1 MNFARFKKPARYTG
15 NEINIIRKDSEI
27 KVALCFPDTYE
38 IGMSHTGLKILYSV
52 INNIPYA
59 SAERVYAPWVDF
71 ESYLRENNILLESL
85 ENKRPLKDFDIVGF
99 TLQYELSYT
108 NILNMLDM
116 GGIPIKSKDRLEDHP
131 LIIAGGPCA
140 VNPLPLAPF
149 IDAFVIGD
157 GEDVIGEIIEEVRN
171 RKSEVGSKES
181 LLNTLSLIE
190 GVYVPSIHDISRQ
203 KIRRRIVEDLDSAMF
218 PSAPIV
224 SYVPVI
230 HDRAVIEIARGCTK
244 GCRFCQAGMIYRP
257 LRERSLEKV
266 LSLAQSSICTTGFEE
281 ISFTSLSS
289 GDYSSLLP
297 LIRDFNKQYSGSYTS
312 VSLPSLRVGSID
324 SEVLKEIKSVRKTGF
339 TIAPEAGTKRL
350 RAVINKD
357 FTDDEFE
364 ETLIKI
370 FSEGWRNI
378 KLYFMIGLPTE
389 TMEDIEGLIEMAV
402 LAANKGKELTGK
414 RINVNVGISAFV
426 PKSHT
431 PFQWVGQEPLESI
444 RRKQEYIRKSFNRKG
459 MNFKGQ
465 HVENSLLEAVFSRA
479 GRECALLLEEA
490 WKAGCRF
497 DGWSEQFDFDKWLLA
512 SERAGIDLYRY
523 ASRNLLND
531 DELPWDFIDIGITE
545 KYLRSEYDKALQ
557 QKITPGCRDVCSG
570 CGLECKGQP
579 SAAGDQQSVDRTRKT
594 GDREQETINNTS
606 LLLPNFK
613 SRIEH
618 NPVSSRKINVPAR
631 FRVRFSKTGDM
642 RYLSH
647 NDMITV
653 ILRALRRARIPVAY
667 SSGFHPHPMISF
679 GPALAVG
686 VEGLNEYFD
695 VEMTEL
701 PDILDFEK
709 SVNSG
714 LPEGLEIQ
722 EVFIIPRNERSLNDF
737 ISRYQYEVTI
747 GEGADEKI
755 NLFLRMRECIVSR
768 ENGNNNFSSSGA
780 KNREVR
786 KVDIRPMVE
795 TAEVKDGTLYLM
807 LVDIGSSKA
816 RLHEVLREML
826 QKPVEAIQSA
836 TIKRISLYGYN
847 NTGWVGPTEEG
858 SKELTKPGL
867 SEKLQKHDLELA
879 NTKLRTLIIK

>member
-38 IGMSHTGLKILYSV
+38 IGMSHTGLKILYSL
-52 INNIPYA
+52 INNIPHA

-71 ESYLRENNILLESL
+71 ESYLRENNILLTSL

-116 GGIPIKSKDRLEDHP
+116 GGIPVKSKDRLEDHP

-157 GEDVIGEIIEEVRN
+157 GEEVVGEILEVYKN
-171 RKSEVGSKES
+171 FKFQISNLKLKNGKTKLLELISE
-181 LLNTLSLIE
+181 IQ
-190 GVYVPSIHDISRQ
+190 GVYVPSIHDVNRQ
-203 KIRRRIVEDLDSAMF
+203 KIRRRIVEDLDGAIF

-224 SYVPVI
+224 SYIPVV
-230 HDRAVIEIARGCTK
+230 HDRAVIEIARGCAK

-257 LRERSLEKV
+257 LRERSLKKV
-266 LSLAQSSICTTGFEE
+266 LSLAQSSICSTGFEE

-289 GDYSSLLP
+289 GDYSGLLP
-297 LIRDFNKQYSGSYTS
+297 LIRDFNRQYSGSYTS
-312 VSLPSLRVGSID
+312 ISLPSLRVGSID

-350 RAVINKD
+350 RDVINKD
-357 FTDDEFE
+357 LTDEEFE

-389 TMEDIEGLIEMAV
+389 TMTDIDGLIEMAI
-402 LAANKGKELTGK
+402 LAARKGKELTGR

-431 PFQWVGQEPLESI
+431 PFQWVGQEPFDSI
-444 RRKQEYIRKSFNRKG
+444 RKKQEYIRKSFNRKG
-459 MNFKGQ
+459 INFKGQ

-512 SERAGIDLYRY
+512 SDRAGIDLFRY
-523 ASRNLLND
+523 ASRNLLDD
-531 DELPWDFIDIGITE
+531 DELPWDFIDIGITG
-545 KYLRSEYDKALQ
+545 KYLRSEYDRALQ

-570 CGLECKGQP
+570 CGLECEKQG
-579 SAAGDQQSVDRTRKT
+579 SGSSVQ
-594 GDREQETINNTS
+594 GSVNNPFS
-606 LLLPNFK
+606 IFPLDKVMMGGVSSNYK

-618 NPVSSRKINVPAR
+618 NTISSRKIDVPAR

-647 NDMITV
+647 NDMITA
-653 ILRALRRARIPVAY
+653 IFRALRRAKIPVAY
-667 SSGFHPHPMISF
+667 SSGFHPHPTIAF

-695 VEMTEL
+695 VEMTAL
-701 PDILDFEK
+701 PHISDFVT

-714 LPEGLEIQ
+714 LPEGLKIHEA
-722 EVFIIPRNERSLNDF
+722 FLIPRNERSLNDF
-737 ISRYQYEVTI
+737 ISRYQYEITI
-747 GEGADEKI
+747 GEGADQQI
-755 NLFLRMRECIVSR
+755 NSFMGMQECIVLR
-768 ENGNNNFSSSGA
+768 ENGNNSASTGA
-780 KNREVR
+780 KNGEART
-786 KVDIRPMVE
+786 VDIRPMVE
-795 TAEVKDGTLYLM
+795 KAEVKGSTLYLM
-807 LVDIGSSKA
+807 LVDIGSSKV
-816 RLHEVLREML
+816 RLHEVLKEML
-826 QKPVEAIQSA
+826 QRPLEAIQSA
-836 TIKRISLYGYN
+836 TIKRVSLYGYN
-847 NTGWVGPTEEG
+847 NTGLAGPGKED
-858 SKELTKPGL
+858 SKELRMRDL
-867 SEKLQKHDLELA
+867 SEKLQKHDLEP
-879 NTKLRTLIIK
+879 LIIK

>member
-71 ESYLRENNILLESL
+71 ESYLRENNILLTSL

-116 GGIPIKSKDRLEDHP
+116 GGIPFKSEDRLEDHP

-140 VNPLPLAPF
+140 VNPLPLSPF

-157 GEDVIGEIIEEVRN
+157 GEEVVGEIIKEVRSQ
-171 RKSEVGSKES
+171 KSEVRSKEY
-181 LLNTLSLIE
+181 LFKTLSSIE
-190 GVYVPSIHDISRQ
+190 GVYVPSIHDISKQ
-203 KIRRRIVEDLDSAMF
+203 KIKRRIVEDLDRVLY
-218 PSAPIV
+218 PSAPVV
-224 SYVPVI
+224 SYIPVI
-230 HDRAVIEIARGCTK
+230 HDRAVIEIARGCTR

-266 LSLAQSSICTTGFEE
+266 LSLAQDSICNTGYEE

-297 LIRDFNKQYSGSYTS
+297 LVRDFNKQYSGTS
-312 VSLPSLRVGSID
+312 TSISLPSLRVGSIN

-350 RAVINKD
+350 RDVINKD
-357 FTDDEFE
+357 LTDEEFE

-389 TMEDIEGLIEMAV
+389 TMTDIDGLIEMAV
-402 LAANKGKELTGK
+402 KVSRKGREITGRK
-414 RINVNVGISAFV
+414 VNVNVGISAFV
-426 PKSHT
+426 PKPHT
-431 PFQWVGQEPLESI
+431 PFQWVGQEPLDSL
-444 RRKQEYIRKSFNRKG
+444 RKKQGYIKKAFNRKG
-459 MNFKGQ
+459 INFKGQ

-479 GRECALLLEEA
+479 GRECSLLLEEA

-497 DGWSEQFDFDKWLLA
+497 DGWSEQFDFNKWLLA
-512 SERAGIDLYRY
+512 SERTGIDLYSY
-523 ASRNLLND
+523 ASRSFSND
-531 DELPWDFIDIGITE
+531 EELPWDFIDTGITG
-545 KYLRSEYDKALQ
+545 KYMRSEYDRALQ
-557 QKITPGCRDVCSG
+557 QKITPDCREVCYG
-570 CGLECKGQP
+570 CGLGCEGQR
-579 SAAGDQQSVDRTRKT
+579 SAVSNQQSADRTQKA
-594 GDREQETINNTS
+594 EVESQELGVRSQGT
-606 LLLPNFK
+606 
-613 SRIEH
+613 EH
-618 NPVSSRKINVPAR
+618 KINVPTKL
-631 FRVRFSKTGDM
+631 RVRFSKTGDM

-647 NDMITV
+647 NDMMTAIF
-653 ILRALRRARIPVAY
+653 RALRRAKIPVAY
-667 SSGFHPHPMISF
+667 SGGFHPHPIISF

-695 VEMTEL
+695 IEL
-701 PDILDFEK
+701 TALMGISDFIK
-709 SVNSG
+709 AVNSE
-714 LPEGLEIQ
+714 LPEGLEIHGA
-722 EVFIIPRNERSLNDF
+722 FLIPLNEHSLNDF

-747 GEGADEKI
+747 DKETDKQI
-755 NLFLRMRECIVSR
+755 NLFMSRQECLVSR
-768 ENGNNNFSSSGA
+768 ENGNNHSVPRVGAGLKPAPASGRNGEA
-780 KNREVR
+780 RT
-786 KVDIRPMVE
+786 VDIRPMVE
-795 TAEVKDGTLYLM
+795 KAEVKGSSTLHLM
-807 LVDIGSSKA
+807 LVDKGSAKV
-816 RLHEVLREML
+816 RLYEVLKEML
-826 QKPVEAIQSA
+826 QTPVDEIQLA
-836 TIKRISLYGYN
+836 TIKRICLYGYN
-847 NTGWVGPTEEG
+847 KTGWIEPVNTFTTEV
-858 SKELTKPGL
+858 T
-867 SEKLQKHDLELA
+867 EK
-879 NTKLRTLIIK
+879 